1 MTNVQKKAGIS
12 ENRYIREQVKQNMK
26 GEAEV
31 ELDIKQL
38 VDVQQIGAG

>member
-12 ENRYIREQVKQNMK
+12 ENRYNREQVKQNMK
-26 GEAEV
+26 GRAEV

-38 VDVQQIGAG
+38 VALQLCNS